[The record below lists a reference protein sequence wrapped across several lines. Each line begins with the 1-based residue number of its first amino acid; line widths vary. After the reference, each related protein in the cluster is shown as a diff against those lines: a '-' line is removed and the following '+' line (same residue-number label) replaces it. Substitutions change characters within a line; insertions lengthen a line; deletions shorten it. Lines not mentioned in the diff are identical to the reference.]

1 MTPFG
6 KLAIILAILLVITS
20 MVIIV
25 ANKTFP
31 LGKLPG
37 VLTIEKKNSKFYL
50 PFTTSAVVS
59 GSVAGLA
66 ALIAV
71 IF

>member
-6 KLAIILAILLVITS
+6 KLAIILSILLVITG
-20 MVIIV
+20 MVVIV
-25 ANKTFP
+25 ANKTLP

-37 VLTIEKKNSKFYL
+37 DLTIVKENSKFYL
-50 PFTTSAVVS
+50 PFTTSAVLS
-59 GSVAGLA
+59 GSIAGLA